1 MILHMGKIIS
11 KIKISIT
18 KFFLKDFVIYLI
30 PKNHKSVI
38 FWKEYFFNIVFFFI
52 LIFNSIIFIS
62 SAINLIIRVNYFPFI
77 INFFLFCFAIFILYT
92 KKIPFPIRSY
102 IGCSIFYI
110 FGLLLFI
117 KFGPTASGLLW
128 FFLFSIFNASF
139 NGIKGVVYSNI
150 VMAITIL
157 LFIFMIPLHDFNWPY
172 ITKDFYSS
180 NTWWITG
187 IILFFL
193 NLISSTPVSFFMNN
207 LEGVILKNADS
218 RNAIIF
224 GLASLTEF
232 RDSDTGKHLE
242 RISKYSQVLARELQK
257 ISKYKNYIT
266 ENYIEDIEIS
276 SILHDIG
283 KVGIEDKIL
292 LKKGKLTIK
301 EFEKIKMHPLIGSRV
316 IENINKKIQDKNFL
330 KLANQIILYHH
341 EKWDGTG
348 YPNGLKGTEIPLSA
362 RIVALADVYDA
373 LISKRV
379 YKDAYSHE
387 DAVKI
392 ILEGKDTYFD
402 PEIIKIFHRINLEF
416 KKISESLK

>member
-1 MILHMGKIIS
+1 MMIN
-11 KIKISIT
+11 KIKIFIT

-30 PKNHKSVI
+30 PKNQKSII
-38 FWKEYFFNIVFFFI
+38 FWKEYFFNVVFFFI
-52 LIFNSIIFIS
+52 ILLNSIIFIA
-62 SAINLIIRVNYFPFI
+62 SAINLIIRQIYFPLLVIFL
-77 INFFLFCFAIFILYT
+77 LFCFTIIFVYT
-92 KKIPFPIRSY
+92 KKIPFFIRSY
-102 IGCSIFYI
+102 IACFTFYL
-110 FGLLLFI
+110 FGLFLFI

-139 NGIKGVVYSNI
+139 NGIKGVIYSNI
-150 VMAITIL
+150 VMAITIIIFIIIIPL
-157 LFIFMIPLHDFNWPY
+157 YNFNWLFIE
-172 ITKDFYSS
+172 KEFYSS

-187 IILFFL
+187 VNLLML
-193 NLISSTPVSFFMNN
+193 NLVSSASIYFFMNN
-207 LEGVILKNADS
+207 LEGVILKNVDS

-242 RISKYSQVLARELQK
+242 RISKYSKTLIKELQK
-257 ISKYKNYIT
+257 KSKYKNYIT
-266 ENYIEDIEIS
+266 ESYIEDLEIS

-292 LKKGKLTIK
+292 LKKGKLTK
-301 EFEKIKMHPLIGSRV
+301 EEFEKIKMHTLIGGHV
-316 IENINKKIQDKNFL
+316 IESINKKMQDKNFL

-348 YPNGLKGTEIPLSA
+348 YPEGLKGNNIPLSA

-379 YKDAYSHE
+379 YKEAISHE

-392 ILEGKDTYFD
+392 IINEKRKYFD
-402 PEIIKIFHRINLEF
+402 PEIINIFRKINLEF
-416 KKISESLK
+416 KEISESLK